1 MGRNNPSIGARKRF
15 RHTRNEQINR
25 SVHEWYQ
32 QQSATG
38 LRITG
43 PMLQKQARHYAAHLG
58 IMNFAASNGWLAN
71 FRRFY
76 NIISVSTHL
85 RRISTPLFCQGQ
97 SKLFVSF
104 ESLTFFLLHN
114 QQERPVFLICK
125 MVTYKSFFFLTWT
138 TVFSVLRIHGNER
151 QLYLYQKTET
161 MLIRKQ
167 ALQNIKLTMPSLYT
181 LDVMKLAKDL
191 HNSRLRSQPKKIHY

>member
-1 MGRNNPSIGARKRF
+1 M
-15 RHTRNEQINR
+15 
-25 SVHEWYQ
+25 
-32 QQSATG
+32 
-38 LRITG
+38 
-43 PMLQKQARHYAAHLG
+43 
-58 IMNFAASNGWLAN
+58 
-71 FRRFY
+71 
-76 NIISVSTHL
+76 
-85 RRISTPLFCQGQ
+85 
-97 SKLFVSF
+97 SF

-125 MVTYKSFFFLTWT
+125 MVTYKSFFFFTWT